1 MNCLITLLLCSVQS
15 SHKLH
20 YEASVCLSFCPIQ
33 ASSKNESE
41 KVPKSR
47 IMCEYCKES
56 HTGTAAETKF
66 AKKLTNLTKF
76 VRKNCQHVF
85 LHITGMPNF

>member
-1 MNCLITLLLCSVQS
+1 
-15 SHKLH
+15 
-20 YEASVCLSFCPIQ
+20 
-33 ASSKNESE
+33 
-41 KVPKSR
+41 
-47 IMCEYCKES
+47 MCEYCKES
-56 HTGTAAETKF
+56 HTATAAETKF